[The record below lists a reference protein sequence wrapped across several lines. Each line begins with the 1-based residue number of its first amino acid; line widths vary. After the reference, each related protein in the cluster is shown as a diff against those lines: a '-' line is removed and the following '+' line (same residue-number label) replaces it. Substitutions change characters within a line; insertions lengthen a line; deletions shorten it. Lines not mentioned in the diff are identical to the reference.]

1 MGHTRRNAIMIAS
14 MTRPPRAPATLPT
27 MAPVLIPLLA
37 VMPVGPAVEVVVLDD
52 KGLGIPR
59 DG

>member
-1 MGHTRRNAIMIAS
+1 MIAS